1 MTDGAPHN
9 LTTAE
14 LLALLRDASLKPES
28 IADEIS
34 CAGAKP
40 CTAAQIA
47 EARELL
53 SLLQQERTAQSV
65 GLPAEGAAAEPL
77 LARRASALPE
87 PLALAVVRAAGEAQ
101 RQEALVAL
109 ASAAEK
115 SVAKEAKR
123 ELQRLKQRG
132 IQVQELKPRGDSV
145 LKPLPET
152 EAPACYASSID
163 AYGERAVWWSRATRG
178 GIEVVQAVISDV
190 RGILAIDALAMSRR
204 NFRDFAKRLP
214 REGGVVT
221 SVEVPKEHARW
232 LIASAAEEGA
242 RNGFSP
248 PPAYADALRILG
260 PAPQQ
265 PAPPLSASI
274 EFGPEGELP
283 YRLAGPSL
291 FSDPLLSTWIPEE
304 DVLRSFVLKVD
315 EIAVSRLYL
324 DDAQRKAAFERT
336 ADDAAAAYFTP
347 QRRTRYA
354 RRLLEMAHVLAS
366 ENRLDAART
375 AVAVAHDLESEEGAR
390 NPFCRALLT
399 HALEGRWKQPAEA
412 ASAPMTPSGLITP

>member
-1 MTDGAPHN
+1 MTDGAHN

-28 IADEIS
+28 IAEEMR

-40 CTAAQIA
+40 CTAAQIS

-53 SLLQQERTAQSV
+53 SLLQKERTAQSV
-65 GLPAEGAAAEPL
+65 GLASEGAAAEPE

-101 RQEALVAL
+101 RQEALVEL

-115 SVAKEAKR
+115 TIAKEAKR

-132 IQVQELKPRGDSV
+132 IQVQEIKPRGDSV
-145 LKPLPET
+145 LRPAPEA
-152 EAPACYASSID
+152 EAPPCYASSID

-190 RGILAIDALAMSRR
+190 RGVLAIDALALSRR

-221 SVEVPKEHARW
+221 SVEVPKDHARW

-248 PPAYADALRILG
+248 PPAYADALRLLG

-265 PAPPLSASI
+265 PPPFPAAAI
-274 EFGPEGELP
+274 QFGPEGELP
-283 YRLAGPSL
+283 YRVKGPSL
-291 FSDPLLSTWIPEE
+291 FSDLLFSTWIPEE
-304 DVLRSFVLKVD
+304 DALRSFVLKVD
-315 EIAVSRLYL
+315 EIGVSRLYL
-324 DDAQRKAAFERT
+324 DDAQRKTAFERV
-336 ADDAAAAYFTP
+336 ADDASAAYFTP
-347 QRRTRYA
+347 QRRIRYA

-366 ENRLDAART
+366 ESRLDGART
-375 AVAVAHDLESEEGAR
+375 ALAVAHDLEGEEGAR
-390 NPFCRALLT
+390 NPFCRALFT
-399 HALEGRWKQPAEA
+399 HALEGRWKRPAETAPAPA
-412 ASAPMTPSGLITP
+412 ATSGLITP

>member
-1 MTDGAPHN
+1 MTDGPHN

-14 LLALLRDASLKPES
+14 LLALLRDASLKPDS
-28 IADEIS
+28 IAEEMR
-34 CAGAKP
+34 CAGAQP
-40 CTAAQIA
+40 CTAAQIS

-53 SLLQQERTAQSV
+53 VLLQQERTAQSV
-65 GLPAEGAAAEPL
+65 GLPSEGAAAEPEI
-77 LARRASALPE
+77 ARRAAALPE
-87 PLALAVVRAAGEAQ
+87 ALALAIVRAAGEAQ
-101 RQEALVAL
+101 RQEVLVEL
-109 ASAAEK
+109 AAAAHK

-132 IQVQELKPRGDSV
+132 VQVQELKPRGDSV
-145 LKPLPET
+145 LKPLPEA

-190 RGILAIDALAMSRR
+190 RGILAIDALALSRR

-221 SVEVPKEHARW
+221 SVEVPKDHARW
-232 LIASAAEEGA
+232 LIAAAAEEGA

-265 PAPPLSASI
+265 PPPLPAASI
-274 EFGPEGELP
+274 ELGAEGELP
-283 YRLAGPSL
+283 HRLAGASL

-304 DVLRSFVLKVD
+304 DTLRSFVLKVD

-324 DDAQRKAAFERT
+324 DDAQRKAAFERA
-336 ADDAAAAYFTP
+336 ADDASSAYFTP
-347 QRRTRYA
+347 QRRARYA
-354 RRLLEMAHVLAS
+354 RRLLEMAYVLAA

-375 AVAVAHDLESEEGAR
+375 AVAVAHDLEGEQGAR
-390 NPFCRALLT
+390 NPFCRALFT
-399 HALEGRWKQPAEA
+399 HALEGRWKQPAQSPAPA
-412 ASAPMTPSGLITP
+412 AAPGGLITP